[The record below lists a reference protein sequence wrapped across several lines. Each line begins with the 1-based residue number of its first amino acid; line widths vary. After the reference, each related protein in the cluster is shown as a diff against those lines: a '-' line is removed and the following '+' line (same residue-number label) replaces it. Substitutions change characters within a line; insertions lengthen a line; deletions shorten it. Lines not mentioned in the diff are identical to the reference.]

1 MRDTRDFAGKL
12 GLALKALNISR
23 GRLASGAQVDK
34 SLVSRWLRGISA
46 PRGHNLEA
54 VTALVGAS
62 VAGFS
67 QLSWELPIEAFG
79 RLFGPEPAVAAEGAP
94 PGWITQ
100 ADLQATE
107 QKAPAY
113 EGFWRA
119 THPSLTHPGGLLMHQ
134 YARIRREADG
144 LLYLNIVA
152 GLMGFNGPLVPVLDQ
167 LYAITRDPSDD
178 TFGFVVFHGVIM
190 PYADALDGLAMVP
203 AKFQLRPICVF
214 PYYMQRIG
222 DLTGAREADDAT
234 LESLRE
240 APTVTE
246 DVSAELRRHLLRDVG
261 SILAPGQAVMRLT
274 VEASRSRGRSGGTIV

>member
-23 GRLASGAQVDK
+23 GRLASGARIDK
-34 SLVSRWLRGISA
+34 SLVSRWLRGVSA

-54 VTALVGAS
+54 VTTLIGAN
-62 VAGFS
+62 VAGFN

-79 RLFGPEPAVAAEGAP
+79 RLFGPEPAVAAEAAA

-100 ADLQATE
+100 PDLQATE

-119 THPSLTHPGGLLMHQ
+119 THPSITHPGGLLMHQ
-134 YARIRREADG
+134 YACIRREADG
-144 LLYLNIVA
+144 LLYLYIVA
-152 GLMGFNGPLVPVLDQ
+152 GRMSFNGPLIPVLDQ
-167 LYAITRDPSDD
+167 LYAITRDPSDG
-178 TFGFVVFHGVIM
+178 TFGFVSFHGVIM
-190 PYADALDGLAMVP
+190 PHAEALEGLAMVP
-203 AKFQLRPICVF
+203 AKSQLRPICVF

-222 DLTGAREADDAT
+222 DLTGDRDADDAT
-234 LESLRE
+234 LESMRE
-240 APTVTE
+240 APTVAEVVSE
-246 DVSAELRRHLLRDVG
+246 DLRRHLLRDAG
-261 SILAPGQAVMRLT
+261 PIPAPDQGVTRLT